1 MEYPG
6 TQAAPRCGETQL
18 EGVRKGTAR
27 SNCTRYRDAMSE
39 RNGDRARFQKNR
51 KRKLRHRE
59 RIRALAAALAKH
71 SHEDVSSR
79 AASQGMLE
87 EGGQLR
93 AGD

>member
-1 MEYPG
+1 
-6 TQAAPRCGETQL
+6 
-18 EGVRKGTAR
+18 
-27 SNCTRYRDAMSE
+27 MSE

-59 RIRALAAALAKH
+59 RIRELAATLPKRAGR
-71 SHEDVSSR
+71 DVSSR
-79 AASQGMLE
+79 AASQRMLE